1 MPHSTSSASE
11 RRDPSQNRSK
21 GKRDASVDSREATTE
36 KFPDFDSSSNFYTS
50 GSGPTLAQARPG
62 SRQNGYSNGSS
73 ALSTGERWAPRKDSS
88 ARGVKWGATGTP
100 SRGHGRQK
108 SITEAV
114 RNIRARG
121 GSVSQNAHEIAGAL
135 RAPVSPRLIVC
146 PFHAYDTASPGG
158 ACSMC
163 LCADLH
169 L

>member
-163 LCADLH
+163 PCADLH